1 MMMMDRRFSR
11 ESSRESK
18 GSITLQKK
26 IVESQRPNKTKNV
39 PDLTDFMNDMFFGTV
54 DNDKRSYDLTGGHS
68 EDEEESFDDSTRSN
82 SSKLTQEWLEEARR
96 MVASSPS
103 RCESPSRLVGSPR
116 FAAVPARLSSASIL
130 DRRDPLSRS
139 ARRHRSKEAFSG
151 EILTKSAKHSRNK
164 SESLVETPAEP
175 SPASQFQGW
184 FSNILKPPSNFNAP
198 VPDPSSPHLSN
209 DRSSPLLD
217 PPALNL
223 PPRQSSYRK
232 SRFQTEPPATTAQ
245 GIPATSRR
253 TFKPAPILR
262 QDIHLLSPP
271 KNLIESAQRR
281 SISSNKCSKP
291 ETQPLSPPK
300 NLMESSHRR
309 SISKSTCSIE
319 KVAPKPLVS
328 GWKKEEEG
336 EEDFSLNGFLIEEKT
351 KIEKILNRELDSKAK
366 IILSGPSNSTSS
378 MVAAICYALLLANRM
393 TKNKG
398 NSDREGTVVFPVM
411 NTRRGRMWKQRQAA
425 WLFQHVGL
433 DATSLLFA
441 DEVDLES
448 LMMEGKLNILVVG
461 QDILRTNGEVG
472 SQCTILT
479 DNYCEDA
486 YDLLQ
491 TPVLKKLLL
500 AGILLDTQNLNASA
514 TCSMTRD
521 AEAVQL
527 LLVGST
533 PKYRNALFDQLMQ
546 DQRDSSFIEA
556 LRHNYGKPPSETEH
570 IGGCDNGAQMDHR
583 GTENRPTPVSR
594 HEAIPQNSDKNS
606 NNVRNGKPN
615 NTTKAA
621 PAAAPTEASPD
632 ASRGKNK
639 FFLAKWFGF
648 GK

>member
-1 MMMMDRRFSR
+1 MDRRFSR

-68 EDEEESFDDSTRSN
+68 EDEEESFDDSTRSH

-116 FAAVPARLSSASIL
+116 FAAVPGRLSSASIL

-139 ARRHRSKEAFSG
+139 ARRHRSMEAFIG

-198 VPDPSSPHLSN
+198 VPDPSSPHQSN

-223 PPRQSSYRK
+223 PPRKSSYRK
-232 SRFQTEPPATTAQ
+232 SGSKLSPRRPPLKEFQPLH
-245 GIPATSRR
+245 
-253 TFKPAPILR
+253 PAPILR

-300 NLMESSHRR
+300 NLMESPHRR

-319 KVAPKPLVS
+319 KVAPKPIVS
-328 GWKKEEEG
+328 GCKKEEEG
-336 EEDFSLNGFLIEEKT
+336 EEEKT
-351 KIEKILNRELDSKAK
+351 KIEKILKLDSKAQ

-378 MVAAICYALLLANRM
+378 MVAAICYALLLANRL

-398 NSDREGTVVFPVM
+398 NGDREGTVVFPVM
-411 NTRRGRMWKQRQAA
+411 NTRRGRMWKQIQAA

-441 DEVDLES
+441 DVVDLES

-491 TPVLKKLLL
+491 APVLKKLL
-500 AGILLDTQNLNASA
+500 
-514 TCSMTRD
+514 
-521 AEAVQL
+521 V
-527 LLVGST
+527 
-533 PKYRNALFDQLMQ
+533 
-546 DQRDSSFIEA
+546 
-556 LRHNYGKPPSETEH
+556 NY
-570 IGGCDNGAQMDHR
+570 
-583 GTENRPTPVSR
+583 
-594 HEAIPQNSDKNS
+594 
-606 NNVRNGKPN
+606 
-615 NTTKAA
+615 
-621 PAAAPTEASPD
+621 
-632 ASRGKNK
+632 
-639 FFLAKWFGF
+639 
-648 GK
+648 

>member
-1 MMMMDRRFSR
+1 MMTMDRRFSR

-18 GSITLQKK
+18 GSIALQKK
-26 IVESQRPNKTKNV
+26 IVESHRPNTTKNV
-39 PDLTDFMNDMFFGTV
+39 PDLTDFMNDMFFGTME
-54 DNDKRSYDLTGGHS
+54 DDKKAYNLTGSHS
-68 EDEEESFDDSTRSN
+68 EDDEESFDDSTRSS
-82 SSKLTQEWLEEARR
+82 SSKFTQEWLDEARR
-96 MVASSPS
+96 MVASTPS

-116 FAAVPARLSSASIL
+116 FAAVPGRLSSASIL

-139 ARRHRSKEAFSG
+139 ARRHRSVEAFSG

-175 SPASQFQGW
+175 SPASQFQKW
-184 FSNILKPPSNFNAP
+184 FSNILKPPSDCNVP
-198 VPDPSSPHLSN
+198 VPNRSSPHQSN

-232 SRFQTEPPATTAQ
+232 SRFQTETPETTPQ
-245 GIPATSRR
+245 GIPVTSRR
-253 TFKPAPILR
+253 TFKPAPIFR
-262 QDIHLLSPP
+262 QDTQLLSPP

-281 SISSNKCSKP
+281 SISSSTCSKP
-291 ETQPLSPPK
+291 ETPLLSPPK
-300 NLMESSHRR
+300 NLMESARRR

-319 KVAPKPLVS
+319 KVAPKPNIN
-328 GWKKEEEG
+328 GWKKEEEA
-336 EEDFSLNGFLIEEKT
+336 EEDFSLNGFLKEEKT

-378 MVAAICYALLLANRM
+378 MVAAICYALLLSNRLM
-393 TKNKG
+393 KNKG
-398 NSDREGTVVFPVM
+398 KGDGGGTVVFPVM

-441 DEVDLES
+441 DEVDLER
-448 LMMEGKLNILVVG
+448 LMMEGKLSILVVG

-491 TPVLKKLLL
+491 TSVLKKLLL

-533 PKYRNALFDQLMQ
+533 PQYRNVLFDQLMQ
-546 DQRDSSFIEA
+546 DQKDSSFIEA
-556 LRHNYGKPPSETEH
+556 LRHNYGKSPGES
-570 IGGCDNGAQMDHR
+570 GRDNGAQMDQR
-583 GTENRPTPVSR
+583 GKESKPASVPR
-594 HEAIPQNSDKNS
+594 HEAIPQKSDKNS
-606 NNVRNGKPN
+606 NNVRDGNPD
-615 NTTKAA
+615 NTTK
-621 PAAAPTEASPD
+621 AAAPTEANPD